1 MAAATGGVSLGVTV
15 AGSALAASTG
25 YVVESIVAGR
35 EATIEGIV
43 NSAAGGAT
51 GSMAGA
57 ILDKA
62 VGMVSETIAQ
72 TIENAKTP
80 SPYSNI
86 SDNTNI
92 GAGKN
97 FTTKQ
102 KQNILQANS
111 NRNNGV
117 VKSDSSGKILTKPV
131 KTQAGVT
138 PSQDEWQIDHIIP
151 KSKGGTNSYSN
162 AQVLSR
168 QENRLK
174 WDN

>member
-1 MAAATGGVSLGVTV
+1 M
-15 AGSALAASTG
+15 
-25 YVVESIVAGR
+25 YK
-35 EATIEGIV
+35 
-43 NSAAGGAT
+43 
-51 GSMAGA
+51 
-57 ILDKA
+57 D
-62 VGMVSETIAQ
+62 
-72 TIENAKTP
+72 
-80 SPYSNI
+80 
-86 SDNTNI
+86 
-92 GAGKN
+92 
-97 FTTKQ
+97 
-102 KQNILQANS
+102 
-111 NRNNGV
+111 RNNGV